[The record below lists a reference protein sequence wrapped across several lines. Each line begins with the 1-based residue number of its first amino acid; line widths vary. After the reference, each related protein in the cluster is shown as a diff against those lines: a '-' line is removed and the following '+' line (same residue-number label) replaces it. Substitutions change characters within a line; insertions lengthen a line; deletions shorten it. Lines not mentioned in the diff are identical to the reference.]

1 MNNCEGTP
9 LVVQRLGLPA
19 HSAGGL
25 GSIPSEGT
33 RSHMLQLRVCP
44 PQLKILYAATENK
57 KSCSLN
63 EGVSRRIGSEPSRD
77 PKKVGVRLLIRKV
90 SGSIKD
96 DRDPHEG
103 RSWGRGSRR
112 PVRCPGTQ
120 KVPAPRSLPGR
131 EDKPQCTPLAGPW
144 LPNGG
149 TTWEGFGPCA
159 SWASSSS
166 QILCA
171 SCCLSA

>member
-1 MNNCEGTP
+1 M
-9 LVVQRLGLPA
+9 
-19 HSAGGL
+19 
-25 GSIPSEGT
+25 
-33 RSHMLQLRVCP
+33 SHP
-44 PQLKILYAATENK
+44 
-57 KSCSLN
+57 
-63 EGVSRRIGSEPSRD
+63 RD
-77 PKKVGVRLLIRKV
+77 PKKVGVRPLIRKV

-120 KVPAPRSLPGR
+120 KVPAPRPLPGR

-149 TTWEGFGPCA
+149 TTWEGFGPRA
-159 SWASSSS
+159 PWASSCS

-171 SCCLSA
+171 SRCLSARATKITAECLAPGLPPYLRTGSRGDWLLFIQPLA